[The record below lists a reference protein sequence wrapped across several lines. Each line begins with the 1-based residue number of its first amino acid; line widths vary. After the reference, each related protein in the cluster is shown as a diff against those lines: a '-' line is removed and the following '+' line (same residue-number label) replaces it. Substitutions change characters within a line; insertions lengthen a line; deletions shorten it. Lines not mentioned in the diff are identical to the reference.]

1 MSNVHR
7 VIHTEANCKD
17 NVDAW
22 DDVNGHAPK
31 VEEAND
37 ISESADYDE
46 DDHDADLDVT
56 EKEKGD
62 TKDADHG

>member
-37 ISESADYDE
+37 ISESADYNE

-56 EKEKGD
+56 E
-62 TKDADHG
+62 